1 MSPTPFA
8 DPSHYAVISAMI
20 TPAFFLTATG
30 SLLISSNNRLARVVD
45 RMRKEIQHLRETLP
59 GPMRTELELRI
70 SLHRRR
76 SYLVLA
82 ALRILYAAL
91 SAFVGT
97 SIAIAADAFFQ
108 YQLGFL
114 PTLLAVL
121 GVLLM
126 LVASLCLGQEARI
139 SLRVLERELRA
150 ELDKDSSI
158 PQPF

>member
-1 MSPTPFA
+1 MSIPAIA
-8 DPSHYAVISAMI
+8 DPNHYAVISAMI

-45 RMRKEIQHLRETLP
+45 RMRKEIEHLRETVP
-59 GPMRTELELRI
+59 GPFRTELETRI
-70 SLHRRR
+70 GFHRQR

-82 ALRILYAAL
+82 ALRILYASL

-97 SIAIAADAFFQ
+97 SIGIAADAFFQ
-108 YQLGFL
+108 YRLGFL

-126 LVASLCLGQEARI
+126 LAASLCLGQEARI
-139 SLRVLERELRA
+139 SLRVLERELMT
-150 ELDKDSSI
+150 ELDKDSMLREG
-158 PQPF
+158 

>member
-1 MSPTPFA
+1 MNSTLIA
-8 DPSHYAVISAMI
+8 DPHHYAVISAMI

-45 RMRKEIQHLRETLP
+45 RMRTEIANLRETVP
-59 GPMRTELELRI
+59 GPARIELETRI
-70 SLHRRR
+70 GFHRKR
-76 SYLVLA
+76 SYLVLG
-82 ALRILYAAL
+82 ALRMLYGAL

-97 SIAIAADAFFQ
+97 SIGIAADAFFG

-126 LVASLCLGQEARI
+126 LAASLCLGQEARI
-139 SLRVLERELRA
+139 SLRMLDRELKA
-150 ELDKDSSI
+150 ELDKDI
-158 PQPF
+158 PALGS

>member
-1 MSPTPFA
+1 MTALPLA
-8 DPSHYAVISAMI
+8 DPHHYSVISAMI

-45 RMRKEIQHLRETLP
+45 RMRKEIGHLRDTAT

-70 SLHRRR
+70 SYHRRR
-76 SYLVLA
+76 SFLVLA

-97 SIAIAADAFFQ
+97 SIAIAADAFFD
-108 YQLGFL
+108 YRLGFL

-139 SLRVLERELRA
+139 SLRVLDRELRA
-150 ELDKDSSI
+150 ELDKDSPV
-158 PQPF
+158 PQPY

>member
-1 MSPTPFA
+1 MSALVIT
-8 DPSHYAVISAMI
+8 DPNHYSVISAMI

-45 RMRKEIQHLRETLP
+45 RMRKEISYLRDTAP
-59 GPMRTELELRI
+59 GPMRTEMEIRI
-70 SLHRRR
+70 GYHRRR

-97 SIAIAADAFFQ
+97 SIGIAADAFFEQ
-108 YQLGFL
+108 RLGYL

-139 SLRVLERELRA
+139 SLRVLERELQA
-150 ELDKDSSI
+150 ELDKDSTV
-158 PQPF
+158 PQPY